1 MSDDVTMKL
10 GVTMFAT
17 DLSCSVVDLA
27 REAEAR
33 GFYSLYLP
41 EHTHIPTSR
50 ETPAPTGDKEL
61 AQEYKRTVDPF
72 VALGGAAAVTER
84 IRLGTGIA
92 LVAQRDPIVL
102 AKEVA
107 TLDHVSGGR
116 AVLGIGFGWN
126 REELADH
133 GVAFRDR
140 RAVVRER
147 VLAMQALW
155 SEDEAGFE
163 GEHVR
168 VSPSW
173 AWPKPVQKPGVPV
186 LLGGAPGRKL
196 FAHIAEYCDGWIP
209 IGGAGI
215 SSAIPKLHEALSEA
229 GRSPDSVSIIPFGT
243 LPSEGKLE
251 YYAGLGIREV
261 VLQIPSAR
269 RDEVLPILDEF
280 VKYLPR

>member
-1 MSDDVTMKL
+1 MSAGDKMKL
-10 GVTMFAT
+10 GITMFAT
-17 DLSCSVVDLA
+17 DVSCSVIDLA
-27 REAEAR
+27 RDAEAR

-50 ETPAPTGDKEL
+50 TTPPPTGEDVL
-61 AQEYKRTVDPF
+61 AEEYKRTVDPF
-72 VALGGAAAVTER
+72 VALGAAAAVTET

-107 TLDHVSGGR
+107 TLDHISNGR
-116 AVLGIGFGWN
+116 AILGIGFGWN

-133 GVAFRDR
+133 GVAFADR

-147 VLAMQALW
+147 VRAMQALW
-155 SEDEAGFE
+155 ASDEAGFD

-168 VSPSW
+168 ISSSW
-173 AWPKPVQKPGVPV
+173 SWPKPVQRPGVPV
-186 LLGGAPGRKL
+186 LLGGAAGPKL

-215 SSAIPKLHEALSEA
+215 SAALPKLYEALA
-229 GRSPDSVSIIPFGT
+229 AVGRSADSVSIVPFGT
-243 LPSEGKLE
+243 LPDEGKLA
-251 YYAGLGIREV
+251 YYADLGVREV
-261 VLQIPSAR
+261 VLRIPSVP
-269 RDEVLPILDEF
+269 RDEVLPILDQF
-280 VKYLPR
+280 AKYL